1 MAKRKRR
8 LRDRITS
15 VMYATFITVAFVLVT
30 SLMRDDKSTAMA
42 SVLAGSALL
51 PLLAYLRI
59 LLRPR
64 RRVTRATKRP
74 ARPTRK
80 RR

>member
-15 VMYATFITVAFVLVT
+15 IMYGTFIVVAFVLVT
-30 SLMRDDKSTAMA
+30 SLMRDDKNTAMA
-42 SVLAGSALL
+42 SVLTGSALL

-64 RRVTRATKRP
+64 RRVTRARKTP